1 MEVFGKE
8 RHFLLTVGAA
18 TEIASFCPNGDLSR
32 IVELMNDSYDKSMI
46 YIAKLIVA
54 LNKGYE
60 QRQKFET
67 GESNEPLTL
76 EMVMALDMQ
85 DIAVLQREALNAFT
99 RDSKTTVKTQ
109 SKKKTD

>member
-18 TEIASFCPNGDLSR
+18 TEIASFCPDGDLSR
-32 IVELMNDSYDKSMI
+32 IGELMAESYDKSMVYVSKI
-46 YIAKLIVA
+46 IVA

-67 GESNEPLTL
+67 GECSEPLTI

-85 DIAVLQREALNAFT
+85 DIALLRREALSAFS
-99 RDSKTTVKTQ
+99 RDSKTTIKTQ
-109 SKKKTD
+109 SKKKTE